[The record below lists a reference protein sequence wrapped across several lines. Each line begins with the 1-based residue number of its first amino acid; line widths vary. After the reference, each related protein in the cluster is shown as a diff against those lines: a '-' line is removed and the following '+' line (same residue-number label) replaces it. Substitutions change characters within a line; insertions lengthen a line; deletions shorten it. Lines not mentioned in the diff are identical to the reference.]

1 MFGSPYASAPIA
13 AIKNHAEVL
22 GIEVGPDQD
31 VSLFAIDTKSQ
42 IMALKSFGA
51 DVIWHGNTTMS
62 VSTTIRDAY
71 ALGLRAAHIINNWGF
86 DENLPRL
93 AGDAMN
99 APDAVTV
106 MGAAPNGFYG
116 QDCDLMDKVVEYT
129 KKVHPGVPQE
139 KRICRTVQG
148 WSNGIILWEAMKRAD
163 KAGDLTGPGIREK
176 GFETMRDFHIG
187 LCTGD
192 VSYSADDHRPAGG
205 CWVQEWKDGKFQ
217 KVAFVDVKA
226 RWSKQWADEWFD
238 GKKGG
243 FRLETAQTILSVNNI
258 EVKYHE
264 VILVLKGVSL
274 EVPSGGIVALLG
286 ANGAGKSTTLKSIS
300 GLLKVEV
307 GKVTDGAIEF
317 EGVMIHKKPAVEIA
331 KMGIIQV
338 IEGRR
343 VFEHLTVEENLKVG
357 AHLRKTG
364 SVKDGLELVYH
375 YFPRLREKRSETAG
389 FISGGEQQMAVVGR
403 ALMTEPKLV
412 LLDEPSMGLAP
423 MLIHEIFNILMRLNK
438 EEKISILLV
447 EQNVKLALNVAPYA
461 YVMETGRIVMD
472 DTSEKLKENEDI
484 KDFYLGLSEKGKT
497 KSFAEVK
504 HYKRRK
510 RWLT

>member
-1 MFGSPYASAPIA
+1 M
-13 AIKNHAEVL
+13 V
-22 GIEVGPDQD
+22 
-31 VSLFAIDTKSQ
+31 
-42 IMALKSFGA
+42 
-51 DVIWHGNTTMS
+51 
-62 VSTTIRDAY
+62 
-71 ALGLRAAHIINNWGF
+71 
-86 DENLPRL
+86 
-93 AGDAMN
+93 
-99 APDAVTV
+99 
-106 MGAAPNGFYG
+106 
-116 QDCDLMDKVVEYT
+116 
-129 KKVHPGVPQE
+129 
-139 KRICRTVQG
+139 
-148 WSNGIILWEAMKRAD
+148 
-163 KAGDLTGPGIREK
+163 
-176 GFETMRDFHIG
+176 
-187 LCTGD
+187 
-192 VSYSADDHRPAGG
+192 
-205 CWVQEWKDGKFQ
+205 
-217 KVAFVDVKA
+217 
-226 RWSKQWADEWFD
+226 
-238 GKKGG
+238 KKGG
-243 FRLETAQTILSVNNI
+243 FRLETAQTILNVNNI

-264 VILVLKGVSL
+264 IILVLKGVSL
-274 EVPSGGIVALLG
+274 EVPRGGIVALLG

-307 GKVTDGAIEF
+307 GEVTDGAIEF
-317 EGVMIHKKPAVEIA
+317 EGVMIHKKSAVEIA

-357 AHLRKTG
+357 AHLRKSGT
-364 SVKDGLELVYH
+364 VKDGLELVYH
-375 YFPRLREKRSETAG
+375 YFPRLREKRSEVAG
-389 FISGGEQQMAVVGR
+389 FVSGGEQQMTVVGR

-438 EEKISILLV
+438 EENISILLV

-484 KDFYLGLSEKGKT
+484 KDFYLGLSEKGKS